1 MTRPIASE
9 NSAVGSAGTAPVC
22 ASAAAAPSASAS
34 APGPASRRA
43 WLRTGLAAGAA
54 ALLLPGC
61 ARYYYGAAATP
72 NGGSPGAL
80 GALGLGPTAAE
91 SLLEA
96 NYAAADALL
105 RQVPQLD
112 PRQPVL
118 VGTLVHIDR
127 LGESSRLGRLC
138 SEQIA
143 GRLVQR
149 GVRVTELKM
158 RETLAMVPGQG
169 ELLLSREVREV
180 SRAQSA
186 QAVVVG
192 TYAAT
197 AQSVFVGLKLVSPA
211 GNTVLAAHDYVLP
224 VDDNVRI
231 LLSMR

>member
-1 MTRPIASE
+1 M
-9 NSAVGSAGTAPVC
+9 TAPEQHI
-22 ASAAAAPSASAS
+22 PR
-34 APGPASRRA
+34 PGRRERRA
-43 WLRTGLAAGAA
+43 WLQAGLAGAA

-61 ARYYYGAAATP
+61 ARYYYGSAAP
-72 NGGSPGAL
+72 GGGSGPLA
-80 GALGLGPTAAE
+80 ALGLGSPAAD
-91 SLLEA
+91 LLEA
-96 NYAAADALL
+96 NYLAADTLL
-105 RQVPQLD
+105 QQAPQLD

-118 VGTLVHIDR
+118 VATLVHIDR
-127 LGESSRLGRLC
+127 LDESSRLGRLC
-138 SEQIA
+138 SEQIM

-158 RETLAMVPGQG
+158 RQSLAMQPGQG

-197 AQSVFVGLKLVSPA
+197 AQSVFVSLKLVSPE
-211 GNTVLAAHDYVLP
+211 GNTVIAAHDYVLP

-231 LLSMR
+231 LLSVR

>member
-1 MTRPIASE
+1 MSGP
-9 NSAVGSAGTAPVC
+9 NPMG
-22 ASAAAAPSASAS
+22 AARLSSP
-34 APGPASRRA
+34 RRT
-43 WLRTGLAAGAA
+43 WLRAGLAGAA
-54 ALLLPGC
+54 AVLLPGC
-61 ARYYYGAAATP
+61 ARYYYGQAAAP
-72 NGGSPGAL
+72 AGGSGAL
-80 GALGLGPTAAE
+80 AALGLGSSPAQA
-91 SLLEA
+91 LLEA
-96 NYAAADALL
+96 NYAATDALL
-105 RQVPQLD
+105 QQAPQLD

-127 LGESSRLGRLC
+127 LEESSRLGRLC

-158 RETLAMVPGQG
+158 RQSLAMVPGQG
-169 ELLLSREVREV
+169 ELLLTREVREA

-197 AQSVFVGLKLVSPA
+197 AQSVFVGLKLVAPE
-211 GNTVLAAHDYVLP
+211 GNAVIAAHDYVLP

>member
-1 MTRPIASE
+1 MTRPVPSK
-9 NSAVGSAGTAPVC
+9 NSAVGMAGTAPVC
-22 ASAAAAPSASAS
+22 ASAAVAPSEPASVS
-34 APGPASRRA
+34 GPTSRRA

-72 NGGSPGAL
+72 HGGSPGAL

-91 SLLEA
+91 ALLEA

-105 RQVPQLD
+105 LQVPQLD

-143 GRLVQR
+143 GRMVQR